1 MELGGI
7 NEHIGEMLEA
17 IADLLE
23 MKGENVYRVM
33 AFRKAARTI
42 LNLPRRI
49 ERKEDVLGLPNIGK
63 GIGDVIGEILIK
75 GTSSLYENLTKEIP
89 EGVREF
95 TQIYGIGPKTAYNIY
110 KTTGASSLEELYR
123 IVSTGSLE
131 NFPEL
136 KGKTIE
142 KILTG
147 IERAIEKKKLLRLDQ
162 GYGIYLLVEDSL
174 KDKHFIDK
182 VMLVGGIRRGKEI
195 NEDVDVLVSTR
206 DINQADS
213 FIRSNFDTNILDV
226 KFSEPE
232 SFIYNMFLY
241 TGVRSHTEK
250 VLDMIK
256 EKSTFL
262 SEQDI
267 YNMAHLQFIPPEIRE
282 DIGEIELARNFGL
295 PELITSSSIK
305 GDLHIHSLWS
315 DGTANILDMANECIK
330 RGYKY
335 MAITDHSSSL
345 KVAGGLSPEEIKEQH
360 RELSLITEK
369 LDGFTIL
376 KGLEVDILPD
386 GTLDMPEEALRSL
399 DIVIASIHTN
409 FRMSEDEMTER
420 IVRAISNPYVNIL
433 AHPTGRILL
442 TRDPYKVDI
451 EKIFRV
457 AAEKGIILEINSSP
471 ERLDLNESLIREG
484 KRYGLKFAV
493 NTDAHSIMHL
503 DNMFYG
509 VITARRGW
517 LEADD
522 VVNTYEISEL
532 LRLLRRDAQ

>member
-1 MELGGI
+1 
-7 NEHIGEMLEA
+7 
-17 IADLLE
+17 
-23 MKGENVYRVM
+23 
-33 AFRKAARTI
+33 
-42 LNLPRRI
+42 
-49 ERKEDVLGLPNIGK
+49 
-63 GIGDVIGEILIK
+63 
-75 GTSSLYENLTKEIP
+75 
-89 EGVREF
+89 
-95 TQIYGIGPKTAYNIY
+95 
-110 KTTGASSLEELYR
+110 
-123 IVSTGSLE
+123 
-131 NFPEL
+131 
-136 KGKTIE
+136 
-142 KILTG
+142 
-147 IERAIEKKKLLRLDQ
+147 
-162 GYGIYLLVEDSL
+162 
-174 KDKHFIDK
+174 
-182 VMLVGGIRRGKEI
+182 
-195 NEDVDVLVSTR
+195 
-206 DINQADS
+206 
-213 FIRSNFDTNILDV
+213 
-226 KFSEPE
+226 
-232 SFIYNMFLY
+232 MFLY

-295 PELITSSSIK
+295 PELITPSSIK